1 MSEKVQE
8 TELRKQIST
17 SVNLVSKPGMPT
29 VYAHHIMAQDDDND
43 IVVSFFEQI
52 LPFIPE
58 DEEKR
63 KAAIEKIQAEGV
75 TAECVAKIRIGKH
88 RLPLFAELLNQLN
101 ERILEE
107 VKSLGEKY
115 GINPTND
122 RED

>member
-63 KAAIEKIQAEGV
+63 KSAIEKIQAEGV